1 MIKVAVTGAAG
12 RMGSGIIRKITEQED
27 MEVVAAIEIP
37 NSPLAG
43 KDIGIQAGIDELGVE
58 IVGAE
63 NLEEALKSS
72 GADVLVD
79 FTIAPAAEKAIET
92 ASACGVGVVVGTT
105 GFTDEQMQNNAEN
118 IKKNNVPAVIS
129 TNMSIGVNVFFNT
142 LKKLAPLLY
151 DYDIEI
157 IEAHHNQKID
167 APSGTALMLAD
178 SISEALD
185 EKPIYE
191 FDRHSKRMKR
201 TKNEIGI
208 HAVRGGTIVG
218 EHEIIFAGPDE
229 VIKISHSAYS
239 KQLFANGSVNA
250 GLFLVGKEPGFYSM
264 KDLVNE

>member
-1 MIKVAVTGAAG
+1 MCLGG
-12 RMGSGIIRKITEQED
+12 LQEIGKNMTVFECSND
-27 MEVVAAIEIP
+27 MFILDCG
-37 NSPLAG
+37 LAFP
-43 KDIGIQAGIDELGVE
+43 DA
-58 IVGAE
+58 
-63 NLEEALKSS
+63 
-72 GADVLVD
+72 
-79 FTIAPAAEKAIET
+79 
-92 ASACGVGVVVGTT
+92 
-105 GFTDEQMQNNAEN
+105 
-118 IKKNNVPAVIS
+118 
-129 TNMSIGVNVFFNT
+129 
-142 LKKLAPLLY
+142 
-151 DYDIEI
+151 DIEI
-157 IEAHHNQKID
+157 IETHHNRKAD

>member
-1 MIKVAVTGAAG
+1 MTRIILSGALG
-12 RMGSGIIRKITEQED
+12 KMGKAITACVDNSNDCKI
-27 MEVVAAIEIP
+27 V
-37 NSPLAG
+37 
-43 KDIGIQAGIDELGVE
+43 AGIDLANDESTFP
-58 IVGAE
+58 IF
-63 NLEEALKSS
+63 KSFNDINVD
-72 GADVLVD
+72 ADVIID
-79 FTIAPAAEKAIET
+79 FSHPSVLDDLLNFAKEKKI
-92 ASACGVGVVVGTT
+92 
-105 GFTDEQMQNNAEN
+105 
-118 IKKNNVPAVIS
+118 PAVIATTGLNEQQIADIKIVS
-129 TNMSIGVNVFFNT
+129 NDVPLFFSANMSIGVSLVSE
-142 LKKLAPLLY
+142 LAKKAAKVLQGSF
-151 DYDIEI
+151 DIEI
-157 IEAHHNQKID
+157 VEAHHNQKID

-178 SISEALD
+178 SISEALN

>member
-1 MIKVAVTGAAG
+1 MTRIILSGALG
-12 RMGSGIIRKITEQED
+12 KMGKAITACVENRNDCKI
-27 MEVVAAIEIP
+27 V
-37 NSPLAG
+37 
-43 KDIGIQAGIDELGVE
+43 AGIDLANDESSFP
-58 IVGAE
+58 IF
-63 NLEEALKSS
+63 KSFNDINVD
-72 GADVLVD
+72 ADVIID
-79 FTIAPAAEKAIET
+79 FSHPSVLDDLLNFAKEKKI
-92 ASACGVGVVVGTT
+92 
-105 GFTDEQMQNNAEN
+105 
-118 IKKNNVPAVIS
+118 PAVIATTGLNEQQIADIKIVS
-129 TNMSIGVNVFFNT
+129 NDVPLFFSANMSIGVSLVSE
-142 LKKLAPLLY
+142 LAKKAAKVLQGSF
-151 DYDIEI
+151 DIEI
-157 IEAHHNQKID
+157 VEAHHNQKID

-178 SISEALD
+178 SISEALN

-208 HAVRGGTIVG
+208 HTVRGGTIVG